1 MLFKWFQVILKLFYD
16 SSWKKSPTNP
26 SGTITTLTRLSAARL
41 RVWQF
46 FIGSV
51 RADPE
56 WQIRTGRSV
65 WWPDPEWLFN
75 NESQP
80 ELDLELNFRFLFL
93 TTFISISWS
102 SLPDES
108 GFVSGFLAGVM
119 AEVSTVIRSFGRGE
133 TDEDEISAK
142 AKKQKKTHYNLN
154 YHFAKRII
162 SNINESSRRNHFCKR
177 PIKMAPIL

>member
-75 NESQP
+75 NESHP

-133 TDEDEISAK
+133 TEEDEISAK
-142 AKKQKKTHYNLN
+142 SKKQKKTLQLNLPLCQKN
-154 YHFAKRII
+154 YF
-162 SNINESSRRNHFCKR
+162 
-177 PIKMAPIL
+177 